1 MKLHEYDARAILA
14 RRGVPFPP
22 GGVASTAD
30 EAEDIARE
38 LGGKVVVKAQV
49 LVGGRGKAG
58 GVRVCASADEAREH
72 AGALL
77 GRRIKGSRV
86 SKVLVTKAVEVSREF
101 YLGAVLDRARR
112 TVTVIGSGRGGVNIE
127 QVAAE
132 FPEAVVQIPA
142 DPLVGFHLY
151 QGRDLALRIGV
162 SREYTRSFA
171 SIARALYEA
180 FVQCDCTLAEINPL
194 AQTPEGSFL
203 ALDSKMVIDEN
214 ALFRQPSLAAL
225 RDTREEPLAEV
236 RAREVGVHFVKLDGH
251 IGCLVNGAGLAMA
264 TMDAIKVYGGE
275 PANFLDI
282 GGGASEEQV
291 LEALKLLMSDRKV
304 RAVFVN
310 VFGGITRCDTV
321 AQALVDCYACCE
333 ISVPVVVRL
342 TGTNE
347 QEARALLT
355 DTPVVLA
362 ESMAEGAKLAV
373 SLAER
378 QEEGA
383 A

>member
-1 MKLHEYDARAILA
+1 MKLHEYDARGILA
-14 RRGVPFPP
+14 RWGVPFPP
-22 GGVASTAD
+22 GAVASNAE

-38 LGGKVVVKAQV
+38 LGGRVVLKAQV

-58 GVRVCASADEAREH
+58 GVKVCVSADDAREQA
-72 AGALL
+72 AGLL

-86 SKVLVTKAVEVSREF
+86 SKILVTKAVDIAREF
-101 YLGAVLDRARR
+101 YLGVVLDRAKR
-112 TVTVIGSGRGGVNIE
+112 TVTVIGSGRGGVEIE
-127 QVAAE
+127 QVAAD
-132 FPEAVVQIPA
+132 FPEAVVQIPTH
-142 DPLVGFHLY
+142 PLVGFHMY
-151 QGRDLALRIGV
+151 QARDLGLRIGV
-162 SREYTRSFA
+162 GREYARTFA
-171 SIARALYEA
+171 TIAQGLYKA
-180 FVQCDCTLAEINPL
+180 FIDCDCTLAEINPL
-194 AQTPEGSFL
+194 AQTPDGAFV

-225 RDTREEPLAEV
+225 RDTREEPLVEV
-236 RAREVGVHFVKLDGH
+236 KARELGVHYVRLDGH

-282 GGGASEEQV
+282 GGGASEEQI
-291 LEALKLLMSDRKV
+291 LEALKLLLSDRKV

-321 AQALVDCYACCE
+321 ARAIVDCYACCE
-333 ISVPVVVRL
+333 IRVPVVVRL

-347 QEARALLT
+347 QEARALLSN
-355 DTPVVLA
+355 TPVTMVD
-362 ESMAEGAKLAV
+362 SMASGAQLVV
-373 SLAER
+373 SLANE
-378 QEEGA
+378 EKEGA